1 MQILKKIHR
10 LDFDVIRT
18 RPALK
23 KREWIPLAARALVGA

>member
-1 MQILKKIHR
+1 MHILKMIHR